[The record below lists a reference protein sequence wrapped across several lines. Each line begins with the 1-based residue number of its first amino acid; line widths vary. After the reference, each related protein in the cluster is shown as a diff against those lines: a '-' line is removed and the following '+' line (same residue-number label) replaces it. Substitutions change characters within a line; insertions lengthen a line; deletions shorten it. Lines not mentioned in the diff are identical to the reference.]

1 MTTSNI
7 KAKRCR
13 EKNEFYQRKFRD
25 IAPMTSNE
33 LAALQRIEATTDGN
47 PYEYCYRY
55 ATNDGSPIVVVD
67 VRSEAERSVS
77 IIPGAISLVEFEDT
91 VTALPSNAVVV
102 CYCTIGYR
110 SGLEARR
117 LKEKYSL
124 EGRIRNLDGI
134 VSYTHADPLALVD
147 IDDNSSNRKEKPHLV
162 DPTTGEKSDMVH
174 IYGNT
179 WNCVDEAYE
188 TTHFSFPVLAVR
200 SVGVGLLSS
209 LRCCQHIVYIIKQCC
224 CKTRRTLTDTV
235 ESSTSRPMQVECR
248 NAQFM

>member
-1 MTTSNI
+1 
-7 KAKRCR
+7 
-13 EKNEFYQRKFRD
+13 
-25 IAPMTSNE
+25 MTSNE
-33 LAALQRIEATTDGN
+33 LAALRRIETATDNN
-47 PYEYCYRY
+47 PYEYY
-55 ATNDGSPIVVVD
+55 ATDDGSPIVVVD
-67 VRSEAERSVS
+67 VRSEAETLVS
-77 IIPGAISLVEFEDT
+77 IIPGAISLVEFENT
-91 VTALPSNAVVV
+91 VTTLPSNAVVV

-134 VSYTHADPLALVD
+134 VSYTHADPPVLVD
-147 IDDNSSNRKEKPHLV
+147 NDDSSSNRREKPHLV
-162 DPTTGEKSDMVH
+162 NPTTGEKSDMVH

-200 SVGVGLLSS
+200 SVGVCLLST
-209 LRCCQHIVYIIKQCC
+209 LRYSQHMIYIAKQCC
-224 CKTRRTLTDTV
+224 CKKSSV